1 MDLLDNIKLETS
13 ATKSNTTYLSQYF
26 QFIHIIERIII
37 ERNSRFSSWTVSQN
51 EPNELWGQEQEVY
64 MCMLSN
70 FLTNFQ
76 VFHFPFEFPGIWIG
90 LTEFF
95 WGESDL
101 NLQMNI

>member
-1 MDLLDNIKLETS
+1 MDLLDNIKLKTS

-37 ERNSRFSSWTVSQN
+37 ERNSRFSSWTVSQS
-51 EPNELWGQEQEVY
+51 EPNELWGQEQEV
-64 MCMLSN
+64 CMLS
-70 FLTNFQ
+70 NFQ

-101 NLQMNI
+101 NLQNI

>member
-1 MDLLDNIKLETS
+1 MDLLDNIKLKTS

-37 ERNSRFSSWTVSQN
+37 ERNYRFSSWTVSQS
-51 EPNELWGQEQEVY
+51 EPNELWGQEQEVC

-101 NLQMNI
+101 NLQNI